1 MKISGKRLLTDVM
14 LKIDDRYF
22 AFDVRKICS
31 FIYDV
36 SRRELKESEI
46 LDTYDFTESGTGKMN
61 AKTVRELTTPGGNQD
76 TVAYDLLKIFI
87 IQVVAFD
94 GDGDIDLDS
103 LPFGT
108 KLAFNTLISEGFL
121 KEVNE

>member
-1 MKISGKRLLTDVM
+1 
-14 LKIDDRYF
+14 
-22 AFDVRKICS
+22 
-31 FIYDV
+31 
-36 SRRELKESEI
+36 
-46 LDTYDFTESGTGKMN
+46 MN

-87 IQVVAFD
+87 IQVVAYD

>member
-14 LKIDDRYF
+14 LKVDDRYF
-22 AFDVRKICS
+22 TFDVRKICS
-31 FIYDV
+31 FIYEI

-46 LDTYDFTESGTGKMN
+46 LDSYDFTESGTGKMN
-61 AKTVRELTTPGGNQD
+61 SKTVRELTTPGGNQD

-87 IQVVAFD
+87 IQVVAYD
-94 GDGDIDLDS
+94 GDGDIELES

-121 KEVNE
+121 KEINE